1 MIDDGLGYLQGIHN
15 AILKIPDENILR
27 NPMELCKQM
36 VNNLGLPEIA
46 INPLVAKSFAS
57 HLKILDRKNLG
68 HG

>member
-1 MIDDGLGYLQGIHN
+1 MIDDGFGYLQGIHN
-15 AILKIPDENILR
+15 AILKLPDENILR

-36 VNNLGLPEIA
+36 VSNLGLPEIA